1 MKRRIDPCRSCELEP
16 WAARRGCGMKYGA
29 PQRAGWCLDRGE
41 RESRE
46 VPLADPPVDHAP
58 DPNGLDALCPP
69 KGTRLGR
76 DSEQCAN
83 HPADGDA
90 EQATMFSQV
99 SVVAK
104 QWPNE
109 MSFSGERSESAAT
122 TG

>member
-1 MKRRIDPCRSCELEP
+1 
-16 WAARRGCGMKYGA
+16 MKYGA
-29 PQRAGWCLDRGE
+29 PQRAGWYLDRGE

-46 VPLADPPVDHAP
+46 SRSRDLPVDHAR
-58 DPNGLDALCPP
+58 DPNELDAHCWP
-69 KGTRLGR
+69 KGTRLGW
-76 DSEQCAN
+76 DSKHCAN

-109 MSFSGERSESAAT
+109 MEFSGERSESAAT